1 MNAKELL
8 TAIQISGK
16 SVSDN
21 RRDLQTYINIK
32 NKHGN
37 KDTFINYDYLIQ
49 ELQKHLI
56 ECLRIIKILIL

>member
-32 NKHGN
+32 NKHGQSA
-37 KDTFINYDYLIQ
+37 FLCHCGI
-49 ELQKHLI
+49 
-56 ECLRIIKILIL
+56 

>member
-32 NKHGN
+32 NKDGK
-37 KDTFINYDYLIQ
+37 KDTLINYDYLIQ
-49 ELQKHLI
+49 ELQIASDRLTTNYQN
-56 ECLRIIKILIL
+56 